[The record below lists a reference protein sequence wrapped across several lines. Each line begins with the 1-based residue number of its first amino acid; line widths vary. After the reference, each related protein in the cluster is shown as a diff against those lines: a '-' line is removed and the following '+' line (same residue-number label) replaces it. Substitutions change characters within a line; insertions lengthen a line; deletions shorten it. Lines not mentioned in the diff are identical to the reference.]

1 MRSRNALATAED
13 LSAAQPPPSRSV
25 QADLDLVDAGGAF
38 RVDCILDELG
48 IRPADLAR
56 ALGTSPQQVSG
67 WRKAGAVRPS
77 KAEVVTFLNL
87 LVRIITV
94 LRALFADAGPERRR
108 LWMQN
113 PQIRL
118 KCERPIDVV
127 LSGKG
132 EQVFDL
138 LWGAYS
144 GDVSL

>member
-1 MRSRNALATAED
+1 MTRATMARMFVAPSGPDSTCMAGEEEIEGAGVIAED
-13 LSAAQPPPSRSV
+13 
-25 QADLDLVDAGGAF
+25 
-38 RVDCILDELG
+38 
-48 IRPADLAR
+48 
-56 ALGTSPQQVSG
+56 
-67 WRKAGAVRPS
+67 WRKAGAGRPS